1 MIRADSLGSIAA
13 FVQAVKSGNFSSAA
27 QRLHLSRSAVGKAVA
42 RLEEQLGVPL
52 FQRTT
57 RSQKLT
63 LEGEL
68 FYQRCLRILAELEGA
83 EDDLAPGRPTPRGR
97 LRLSMPVL
105 LGRRCLA
112 PILFELAERWPD
124 LHIELSFDDRK
135 VDLLEEGI
143 DLAIRS
149 GPLDDTP
156 GLRSRRLGEDLMV
169 VCAAPAWLA
178 RHGTP
183 RTLDELARQ
192 PAVLYSRGVEG
203 AGWVFEDPA
212 GRMLEVRPP
221 ARILLD
227 DLDAMLLAT
236 CRGLGVTRLPNWLV
250 APALREG
257 QLVALSFAER
267 ARPIALQAVWAD
279 TRQLPVRVRLVLD
292 TLIERLPPLL
302 AAPGMAGPAP
312 SPTP

>member
-1 MIRADSLGSIAA
+1 MLRVDALGAIAA
-13 FVQAVKSGNFSSAA
+13 FVQAVQSGNFSVAA

-63 LEGEL
+63 AEGEL

-83 EDDLAPGRPTPRGR
+83 EDELAGDRQTPRGR

-105 LGRRCLA
+105 LGQRCLA
-112 PILFELAERWPD
+112 PILLELAERWPD
-124 LHIELSFDDRK
+124 LRLELSFNDRK

-149 GPLDDTP
+149 GSLDDTP
-156 GLRSRRLGEDLMV
+156 GLRARPLGEHLMV

-183 RTLDELARQ
+183 HTLEQLAEL
-192 PAVLYSRGVEG
+192 PAILYGRSVQG
-203 AGWVFEDPA
+203 ASWVFQDAKGAFHEI
-212 GRMLEVRPP
+212 RPP
-221 ARILLD
+221 VRLLLD
-227 DLDAMLLAT
+227 DLDAMRLAA

-250 APALREG
+250 DTALRSG
-257 QLVALSFAER
+257 QLVALTFAER
-267 ARPIALQAVWAD
+267 AQPIVLHAIWPD
-279 TRQLPVRVRLVLD
+279 TRHLPYRVRLVLEE
-292 TLIERLPPLL
+292 LVERLPPLL
-302 AAPGMAGPAP
+302 AGMAITGAA
-312 SPTP
+312 TPLTP

>member
-1 MIRADSLGSIAA
+1 MLRADALGGIAA
-13 FVQAVKSGNFSSAA
+13 FVQAVQSGNFSVAA

-63 LEGEL
+63 VEGEL

-83 EDDLAPGRPTPRGR
+83 EDELARGRQSPRGR

-112 PILFELAERWPD
+112 PILLELAERWPD
-124 LHIELSFDDRK
+124 LQFELSFNDRK

-149 GPLDDTP
+149 GSLDDTP
-156 GLRSRRLGEDLMV
+156 GLRARRLGEDLMV

-183 RTLDELARQ
+183 RSLAELAVL
-192 PAVLYSRGVEG
+192 PAIRYSRGAEE
-203 AGWVFEDPA
+203 AGWVFQEA
-212 GRMLEVRPP
+212 SGRFLEVRPP
-221 ARILLD
+221 ARLLLD
-227 DLDAMLLAT
+227 DLDAMLLAA

-250 APALREG
+250 DTALRNG
-257 QLVALSFAER
+257 QLVALTFAEH
-267 ARPIALQAVWAD
+267 AQSIVLHAVWPD
-279 TRQLPVRVRLVLD
+279 TRHLPFRVRLVLD
-292 TLIERLPPLL
+292 ELVERLPPLL
-302 AAPGMAGPAP
+302 AGSCPGQPAG
-312 SPTP
+312 

>member
-1 MIRADSLGSIAA
+1 MIRADSLGGIAA
-13 FVQAVKSGNFSSAA
+13 FVQAVQSGNFSSAA

-42 RLEEQLGVPL
+42 RLEEQLGVQL

-63 LEGEL
+63 AEGEL

-83 EDDLAPGRPTPRGR
+83 EDELGGGRQSPRGR

-112 PILFELAERWPD
+112 PILLEQAERWPD
-124 LHIELSFDDRK
+124 LQLELSFSDRK

-149 GPLDDTP
+149 GSLDDTP
-156 GLRSRRLGEDLMV
+156 GLRSRSLGRHLMV

-183 RTLDELARQ
+183 QSLDELAQQ
-192 PAVLYSRGVEG
+192 PAVLYGRGAQG
-203 AGWVFEDPA
+203 ASWAFQGTT
-212 GRMLEVRPP
+212 GKLLEIRPP
-221 ARILLD
+221 ARLLLD
-227 DLDAMLLAT
+227 DLEAMLQAA
-236 CRGLGVTRLPNWLV
+236 CRGLGVTRLPSWLV
-250 APALREG
+250 EAALREG
-257 QLVALSFAER
+257 ELVALTFAER
-267 ARPIALQAVWAD
+267 AQPIEIQAIWPAM
-279 TRQLPVRVRLVLD
+279 RQLPVRMRLVLD
-292 TLIERLPPLL
+292 ELVERLPPLL
-302 AAPGMAGPAP
+302 GGAAVSQP
-312 SPTP
+312 

>member
-1 MIRADSLGSIAA
+1 MIRADSLGGIAA
-13 FVQAVKSGNFSSAA
+13 FVQAVQSGNFSSAA

-57 RSQKLT
+57 RSQRLT

-83 EDDLAPGRPTPRGR
+83 EDELAHGRQRPRGR

-112 PILFELAERWPD
+112 PILLELAERWPE
-124 LHIELSFDDRK
+124 LQFELSFNDRK
-135 VDLLEEGI
+135 VDLLEEGV

-156 GLRSRRLGEDLMV
+156 GLRARRLGEDLMV

-178 RHGTP
+178 RQGTP
-183 RTLDELARQ
+183 LTLDALAIQ
-192 PAVLYSRGVEG
+192 PAVLYSRGAEG
-203 AGWVFEDPA
+203 ASWVFEEA
-212 GRMLEVRPP
+212 SGRLREVRPP
-221 ARILLD
+221 ARLLLD
-227 DLDAMLLAT
+227 DLDAMLLAA

-250 APALREG
+250 DTALREG
-257 QLVALSFAER
+257 RLVALNFAEQ
-267 ARPIALQAVWAD
+267 ARPIVIQAVWPD
-279 TRQLPVRVRLVLD
+279 TRQLPFRVRLVLD
-292 TLIERLPPLL
+292 ELVERLPPVL
-302 AAPGMAGPAP
+302 AATSIRP
-312 SPTP
+312 